1 MARFPEL
8 TTPLPVSEQTIAGA
22 AALGFQKQP
31 CPLCSSHSAA
41 ARGIDGQEA
50 SWWICS
56 TCQRFSLTT
65 PAQSTLRRMHDTRH
79 PRYGRHRTG
88 LSRFCAR
95 SNKPVVIDEQ
105 NMQQVGD
112 AGLLLDL

>member
-8 TTPLPVSEQTIAGA
+8 TIPLPVSEQTIAA
-22 AALGFQKQP
+22 ASGNGFQKQP

-41 ARGIDGQEA
+41 ARAIDGQEA

-65 PAQSTLRRMHDTRH
+65 SANATLRRMHDTRH

-95 SNKPVVIDEQ
+95 SNKPVVIDDK
-105 NMQQVGD
+105 NMQEIGD
-112 AGLLLDL
+112 KGLQLEL